1 MVPNSKSPQY
11 YRDFLKAPLFGL
23 TNHLRFDFTFEDEDG
38 GSYLLT
44 DLKTHKLY
52 GGNFRL
58 RFSDGSCSL
67 GIWANNFEIHITDRC
82 KKLVDY
88 PFDQQ
93 IKFLSQDLI
102 GFLDK
107 IEPGL

>member
-1 MVPNSKSPQY
+1 MVSNCKSPQY

-93 IKFLSQDLI
+93 IKFLSQDLL
-102 GFLDK
+102 GFLDDA
-107 IEPGL
+107 EPEL